1 MDKRNLVVLVLPV
14 ALILGLTSIAGCVP
28 SETDTVGPETPTQII
43 KDITP
48 GEGFTLIESNRDNP
62 DFVIID
68 VRTPQEFT
76 EERIEGAINLDYYAD
91 TFEDELDKLDKSK
104 TYVFYCRS
112 GRRSGLT
119 LDLMQELGFK
129 EAYNILGG
137 IIDWKADGLP
147 TIK

>member
-1 MDKRNLVVLVLPV
+1 MDKKNLVVLVLPV
-14 ALILGLTSIAGCVP
+14 ALVLGLTSIAGCVP
-28 SETDTVGPETPTQII
+28 SETDTVGLETPTQII

-48 GEGFTLIESNRDNP
+48 GEGFTLIEDNRDNP

-76 EERIEGAINLDYYAD
+76 EERIEGAINLDYYDD

-119 LDLMQELGFK
+119 LDLMQELGFQ

-147 TIK
+147 TVK